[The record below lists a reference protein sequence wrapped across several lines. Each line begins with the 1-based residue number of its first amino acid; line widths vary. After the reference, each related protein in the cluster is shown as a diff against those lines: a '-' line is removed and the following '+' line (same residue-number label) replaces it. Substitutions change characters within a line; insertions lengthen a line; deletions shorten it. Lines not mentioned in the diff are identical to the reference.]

1 MTAKAGAV
9 APRGG
14 ALPLSLDLLACPVTQ
29 APLVENSGALSTAD
43 GRHRYPLD
51 ASGIPLFAEQTASE
65 DARKQQAHYDRIAQ
79 TYETNL
85 GYPHTQ
91 EYMAYLDR
99 VLFREIGSAPLGT
112 MAELCCGHGEAMHL
126 LEGRYAR
133 AVGVDISLSML
144 QRARTSLPSVTL
156 LQGDAT
162 KLPLADAAFDTVVM
176 LGGVHH
182 VRDRLGLFREV
193 ARILKPGGRF
203 IYREP
208 VSDFALWRWIRA
220 VVYRVSPTLDHTTER
235 PLLHEETVPV
245 LEQASLVS
253 RRYTTVGFFGFCV
266 FMNSDVLVFNRL
278 FRFLPGIRA
287 ITRAAANF
295 DDWVAGLPGFARSGL
310 QVVGIAEKPGRS
322 A

>member
-1 MTAKAGAV
+1 MTAETRLAV
-9 APRGG
+9 PGKTP
-14 ALPLSLDLLACPVTQ
+14 PLSLDLLACPVTH
-29 APLVENSGALSTAD
+29 APLLAAGGALTTAD
-43 GRHRYPLD
+43 GLHRYPVGP
-51 ASGIPLFAEQTASE
+51 AGIPLFAEQTASE
-65 DARKQQAHYDRIAQ
+65 DARKQQSHYDRIAQ
-79 TYETNL
+79 TYEANL

-99 VLFREIGSAPLGT
+99 VLFREIGAAPLGT

-126 LEGRYAR
+126 LEGRYER

-144 QRARTSLPSVTL
+144 QRARAALPTATL

-162 KLPLADAAFDTVVM
+162 KLPLADSAFDTVVM

-182 VRDRLGLFREV
+182 VRDRAGLFREI

-208 VSDFALWRWIRA
+208 VSDFILWRWIRA
-220 VVYRVSPTLDHTTER
+220 VVYRLSPTLDHTTER

-245 LEQASLVS
+245 LEQAGLAS
-253 RRYTTVGFFGFCV
+253 RRYTTVGFLGFCM

-287 ITRAAANF
+287 MTRAATRF
-295 DDWVAGLPGFARSGL
+295 DDRVATLPGFARSGL
-310 QVVGIAEKPGRS
+310 QVVGIAEKPEHT